1 MKLSNAKVVLPDQ
14 TLEQGTIEFENSLI
28 VEIEEGGAAG
38 DINLNGMTAIPG
50 LIDVHGD
57 MLEQTIQPRP
67 KANIP
72 YDIAI
77 TELDK
82 RLTGCGVT
90 TAYAAIGLAWS
101 AEETMRSEER
111 ARGIM
116 QALREL
122 QDDTLIDNRIHV
134 RFEITNPEAGD
145 VLLKLCEEGLV
156 DLVSLMDHT
165 PGQGQYRDIEA
176 YVKWTMAW
184 RKQKGEA
191 VSEEVVRTFIAERQA
206 RPKGW
211 EAVNGIAEIAKEKD
225 LIIASHDDDTAEK
238 VAMMADF
245 GVTLSEFPVTPE
257 AAKAARENGMLT
269 AMGAPNAFRGGSL
282 NKNMSA
288 WDAVIDG
295 LVDILASDYYPA
307 SMLQAAYKFADE
319 GIMPLHESIKLVSSN
334 PAKSVKLNDRGS
346 LEVGKR
352 ADIVI
357 VDESKSRPRVRGVV
371 SNGRKVFWDHV
382 MHEL

>member
-1 MKLSNAKVVLPDQ
+1 MKLSNVKLVLPDQ
-14 TLEQGTIEFENSLI
+14 TLEQGTIEFENGQI
-28 VEIEEGGAAG
+28 VGVEEGGVNG
-38 DINLNGMTAIPG
+38 DIDLKGMTAIPG

-57 MLEQTIQPRP
+57 MLERAIQPRP

-82 RLTGCGVT
+82 QLTGCGVT
-90 TAYAAIGLAWS
+90 TAYAAIGLAWT
-101 AEETMRSEER
+101 AEDTLRSEER

-116 QALREL
+116 QTMRDLR
-122 QDDTLIDNRIHV
+122 DDTLIDNRIHV

-145 VLLKLCEEGLV
+145 VLLMLCEEELV

-176 YVKWTMAW
+176 YVKWAVAW
-184 RKQKGEA
+184 RKQQGEN
-191 VSEEVVRTFIAERQA
+191 VSEEMVRTHIAERQA

-211 EAVNGIAEIAKEKD
+211 DAVNGIVEIAKEKE
-225 LIIASHDDDTAEK
+225 LIIASHDDDTVEK

-257 AAKAARENGMLT
+257 AAEAARDNGMLT

-288 WDAVIDG
+288 WDAVIEG
-295 LVDILASDYYPA
+295 MVDILASDYYPA
-307 SMLQAAYKFADE
+307 SMLQAAYKFALE
-319 GIMPLHESIKLVSSN
+319 GVMPLHESIKLVTAN
-334 PAKSVKLNDRGS
+334 PAKSVKLDDRGS

-357 VDESKSRPRVRGVV
+357 VDESKSRPKVRGVI

-382 MHEL
+382 MHAL